1 LLDFQICWPNGETG
15 HLYINQLFND
25 LPQTRRCGVR
35 RGCAVRSEKTILIV
49 DADATRRGILA
60 DLLASDGHAVL
71 QATGGEEA
79 LLKLEGG
86 QVDLVVA
93 EESTS
98 GMSGRELLWECQRRW
113 QGLPFIML
121 TDDGTVPKAVATIKD
136 GAADYLARPFDVQEF
151 LRGIARIM
159 SVSPGRAWARS
170 GNVLTEELW
179 GGKSPSMQ
187 RLYKLIERVAPTEA
201 TILLLG
207 ESGTGKEKIAGLLHR
222 LSQRARGPLVIV
234 DCGSTPSTLLESELF
249 GHAKGSFTN
258 AFKDKKG
265 LVAEAHGGTLF
276 LDEIGNISSEMQLR
290 LLRFLQERKIRRVG
304 DLAETAVNCRVIAAT
319 NADLTDLVR
328 SGEFREDLY
337 YRLKVITIQV
347 PPLRERRADIPILA
361 ERFLDLFAEDGPL
374 PRLDAEVAEAILDY
388 PWPGNVRELRN
399 MLEAAV
405 ILSSDGIIRMEDMQF
420 EDAGDDSP
428 LPGNLLSLAGSEKQ
442 VILNA
447 LERSS
452 WVVKD
457 AADLLGVSRRT
468 MHYKIK
474 KFGIDTARRSA

>member
-1 LLDFQICWPNGETG
+1 MTG
-15 HLYINQLFND
+15 AQKN
-25 LPQTRRCGVR
+25 V
-35 RGCAVRSEKTILIV
+35 LIV
-49 DADATRRGILA
+49 DGDPAQRRSLA

-71 QATGGEEA
+71 LASGGEEA
-79 LLKLEGG
+79 LLKLENGL
-86 QVDLVVA
+86 VDLVFA
-93 EESTS
+93 EEAMP
-98 GMSGRELLWECQRRW
+98 GMSGQELLWECVRRW
-113 QGLPFIML
+113 PGLPFIML
-121 TDDGTVPKAVATIKD
+121 AESGTVPRAVAAIKD
-136 GAADYLARPFDVQEF
+136 GAADYLLRPIDGQEL
-151 LRGIARIM
+151 LRGISRILAA
-159 SVSPGRAWARS
+159 SSCRAWARS
-170 GNVLTEELW
+170 GNLLTDELW

-319 NADLTDLVR
+319 NADLAELVR

-347 PPLRERRADIPILA
+347 PPLRERKADIPILA
-361 ERFLDLFAEDGPL
+361 ERFLRLFAEDGPVS
-374 PRLDAEVAEAILDY
+374 RLDSEVAEAILDY

-405 ILSSDGIIRMEDMQF
+405 ILSSGGVIRMEDMQF
-420 EDAGDDSP
+420 EDTDEDSP

-442 VILNA
+442 VVLNA
-447 LERSS
+447 LDRSS

-474 KFGIDTARRSA
+474 KFGIDTAKRSA

>member
-1 LLDFQICWPNGETG
+1 MVSGE
-15 HLYINQLFND
+15 
-25 LPQTRRCGVR
+25 R
-35 RGCAVRSEKTILIV
+35 TILVV
-49 DADATRRGILA
+49 DDDAGIRHVLQ
-60 DLLASDGHAVL
+60 DLLASAGYRTL
-71 QATGGEEA
+71 LATDGEEA

-86 QVDLVVA
+86 DVDLVI
-93 EESTS
+93 SDDKMP
-98 GMSGRELLWECQRRW
+98 GMSGRELLWECVRRW
-113 QGLPFIML
+113 PGLPVILL
-121 TDDGTVPKAVATIKD
+121 TGYGTVPEAVEAIKG
-136 GAADYLARPFDVQEF
+136 GAVDYLLKPFDGRDLLGKIASILV
-151 LRGIARIM
+151 LRD
-159 SVSPGRAWARS
+159 GRPWAGS
-170 GNVLTEELW
+170 GNLLTEELW

-222 LSQRARGPLVIV
+222 LSQRSRGPFVVV

-249 GHAKGSFTN
+249 GHAKGAFTN

-304 DLAETAVNCRVIAAT
+304 DVAETPVNCRVIAAT
-319 NADLTDLVR
+319 NADLAELVR
-328 SGEFREDLY
+328 RGEFREDLY

-347 PPLRERRADIPILA
+347 PPLRERKADIPVLA
-361 ERFLDLFAEDGPL
+361 ERFLQLFTEDGRM
-374 PRLDAEVAEAILDY
+374 PRLDVEVAEAMLEY
-388 PWPGNVRELRN
+388 GWPGNVRELRN

-405 ILSSDGIIRMEDMQF
+405 ILSSDGVIRMDDMQF
-420 EDAGDDSP
+420 EEADLDSP
-428 LPGNLLSLAGSEKQ
+428 LPGSGLSLEGSERQ
-442 VILNA
+442 VVVSA
-447 LERSS
+447 LEKCN

-457 AADLLGVSRRT
+457 AADLLGISRRT

-474 KFGIDTARRSA
+474 KFRIETGRKPG

>member
-1 LLDFQICWPNGETG
+1 M
-15 HLYINQLFND
+15 INAQKN
-25 LPQTRRCGVR
+25 V
-35 RGCAVRSEKTILIV
+35 LIV
-49 DADATRRGILA
+49 DADPGQRQALV
-60 DLLASDGHAVL
+60 DLLATDGYAVMAASD
-71 QATGGEEA
+71 GEEA

-86 QVDLVVA
+86 QIDLVVA
-93 EESTS
+93 DENMRS
-98 GMSGRELLWECQRRW
+98 MSCRELLWECIRRW
-113 QGLPFIML
+113 QGLPFVML
-121 TDDGTVPKAVATIKD
+121 SGDGTVPKAVAAIKD
-136 GAADYLARPFDVQEF
+136 GAADYLTRPVDGQEF
-151 LRGIARIM
+151 LRGVARIM
-159 SVSPGRAWARS
+159 SLSAGRAWART

-222 LSQRARGPLVIV
+222 LSGRSRGPLVIV

-319 NADLTDLVR
+319 NADLAELVR

-347 PPLRERRADIPILA
+347 PPPA
-361 ERFLDLFAEDGPL
+361 
-374 PRLDAEVAEAILDY
+374 
-388 PWPGNVRELRN
+388 
-399 MLEAAV
+399 
-405 ILSSDGIIRMEDMQF
+405 
-420 EDAGDDSP
+420 
-428 LPGNLLSLAGSEKQ
+428 
-442 VILNA
+442 
-447 LERSS
+447 
-452 WVVKD
+452 
-457 AADLLGVSRRT
+457 
-468 MHYKIK
+468 
-474 KFGIDTARRSA
+474 

>member
-1 LLDFQICWPNGETG
+1 MNGE
-15 HLYINQLFND
+15 
-25 LPQTRRCGVR
+25 R
-35 RGCAVRSEKTILIV
+35 TILVV
-49 DADATRRGILA
+49 DDDPGLSQVLY
-60 DLLASDGHAVL
+60 DLLVGSGYTVMLAGD
-71 QATGGEEA
+71 GEEA

-86 QVDLVVA
+86 HVDLVI
-93 EESTS
+93 SDDMMP
-98 GMSGRELLWECQRRW
+98 GMSGRELLWECVRRW
-113 QGLPFIML
+113 PGLPVIIL
-121 TDDGTVPKAVATIKD
+121 TGYGTVPKAVAAVKD
-136 GAADYLARPFDVQEF
+136 GAVDYLLKPFDGQE
-151 LRGIARIM
+151 LLGKIASILVA
-159 SVSPGRAWARS
+159 SDGRSWAKD
-170 GNVLTEELW
+170 GNLLTEELW

-222 LSQRARGPLVIV
+222 LSQRSRGPFVVV

-249 GHAKGSFTN
+249 GHVKGSFTN
-258 AFKDKKG
+258 AYKDKKG

-276 LDEIGNISSEMQLR
+276 LDEIGNISQEMQLR

-304 DLAETAVNCRVIAAT
+304 EVSESAVNCRVIAAT
-319 NADLTDLVR
+319 NADLAELVR

-347 PPLRERRADIPILA
+347 PPLRDRKADIPILA
-361 ERFLDLFAEDGPL
+361 ERFLQLFAEGGPVS
-374 PRLDAEVAEAILDY
+374 RLDAEVAEAILEY
-388 PWPGNVRELRN
+388 SWPGNVRELRN

-405 ILSSDGIIRMEDMQF
+405 ILSSDDIIHMEDMQF
-420 EDAGDDSP
+420 EDTELDTP
-428 LPGNLLSLAGSEKQ
+428 LPDNLLSLEGSERQ
-442 VILNA
+442 VVINA

-457 AADLLGVSRRT
+457 AAELLGVSRRT

-474 KFGIDTARRSA
+474 KFQIDTTKRPV

>member
-1 LLDFQICWPNGETG
+1 MNGE
-15 HLYINQLFND
+15 
-25 LPQTRRCGVR
+25 R
-35 RGCAVRSEKTILIV
+35 TILIV
-49 DADATRRGILA
+49 DDEPGIRQVLQ
-60 DLLASDGHAVL
+60 DLLVASGYTVMLAGD
-71 QATGGEEA
+71 GEEA

-86 QVDLVVA
+86 QVDLVI
-93 EESTS
+93 SDDMMP
-98 GMSGRELLWECQRRW
+98 GMSGRELLWECVRRW
-113 QGLPFIML
+113 PGLPVIIL
-121 TDDGTVPKAVATIKD
+121 TGYGTVPKAVEAVKD
-136 GAADYLARPFDVQEF
+136 GAVDYLLKPFDGQE
-151 LRGIARIM
+151 LLGKIASIL
-159 SVSPGRAWARS
+159 VSSDGRSWARE
-170 GNVLTEELW
+170 GNLLAEELW

-222 LSQRARGPLVIV
+222 LSQRSRGPFIVV

-249 GHAKGSFTN
+249 GHVKGSFTN
-258 AFKDKKG
+258 AYKDKKG

-276 LDEIGNISSEMQLR
+276 LDEIGNISQEMQLR

-304 DLAETAVNCRVIAAT
+304 EVTESAVNCRVIAAT
-319 NADLTDLVR
+319 NADLAELVR

-347 PPLRERRADIPILA
+347 PPLRDRKADIPILA
-361 ERFLDLFAEDGPL
+361 ERFLQLFAEGGPVS
-374 PRLDAEVAEAILDY
+374 RLDTEVTEAILEY
-388 PWPGNVRELRN
+388 SWPGNVRELRN

-405 ILSSDGIIRMEDMQF
+405 ILSSDDIIHMEDMQF
-420 EDAGDDSP
+420 EDTELDTP
-428 LPGNLLSLAGSEKQ
+428 LSDNLLSLEGSERQ
-442 VILNA
+442 VVINA

-457 AADLLGVSRRT
+457 AAELLGVSRRT

-474 KFGIDTARRSA
+474 KFQIDTTKRPA

>member
-1 LLDFQICWPNGETG
+1 VVSGE
-15 HLYINQLFND
+15 
-25 LPQTRRCGVR
+25 R
-35 RGCAVRSEKTILIV
+35 TILIV
-49 DADATRRGILA
+49 DDDAGIRQVLQ
-60 DLLASDGHAVL
+60 DLLASAGYRTL
-71 QATGGEEA
+71 LATDGEEA

-86 QVDLVVA
+86 DVDLVI
-93 EESTS
+93 SDDKMP
-98 GMSGRELLWECQRRW
+98 GMSGRELLWECVRRW
-113 QGLPFIML
+113 PGLPVILL
-121 TDDGTVPKAVATIKD
+121 TGYGTVPEAVEAIKG
-136 GAADYLARPFDVQEF
+136 GAVDYLLKPFDGRDLLGKIASILV
-151 LRGIARIM
+151 LRD
-159 SVSPGRAWARS
+159 GRPWAGS
-170 GNVLTEELW
+170 GNLLTEELW

-222 LSQRARGPLVIV
+222 LSQRSRGPFVVV

-249 GHAKGSFTN
+249 GHAKGAFTN

-304 DLAETAVNCRVIAAT
+304 DVAETPVNCRVIAAT
-319 NADLTDLVR
+319 NADLAELVR
-328 SGEFREDLY
+328 RGEFREDLY

-347 PPLRERRADIPILA
+347 PPLRERKADIPVLA
-361 ERFLDLFAEDGPL
+361 DRFLQLFTEDGRL
-374 PRLDAEVAEAILDY
+374 PRLDVEVAEAMLEY
-388 PWPGNVRELRN
+388 GWPGNVRELRN

-405 ILSSDGIIRMEDMQF
+405 ILSSDGVIRMDDMQF
-420 EDAGDDSP
+420 EEADLDSP
-428 LPGNLLSLAGSEKQ
+428 LPGSGLSLEGSERQ
-442 VILNA
+442 VVVSA
-447 LERSS
+447 LEKCN

-457 AADLLGVSRRT
+457 AADLLGISRRT

-474 KFGIDTARRSA
+474 KFRIETGRKPG

>member
-1 LLDFQICWPNGETG
+1 MNGE
-15 HLYINQLFND
+15 
-25 LPQTRRCGVR
+25 R
-35 RGCAVRSEKTILIV
+35 TILVV
-49 DADATRRGILA
+49 DDDPGLRQVLH
-60 DLLASDGHAVL
+60 DLLVGSAYTVMLAGD
-71 QATGGEEA
+71 GEEA

-86 QVDLVVA
+86 HVDLVI
-93 EESTS
+93 SDDMMP
-98 GMSGRELLWECQRRW
+98 GMSGRELLWECVRRW
-113 QGLPFIML
+113 PGLPVIIL
-121 TDDGTVPKAVATIKD
+121 TGYGTVPKAVAAVKD
-136 GAADYLARPFDVQEF
+136 GAVDYLLKPFDGQE
-151 LRGIARIM
+151 LLGKIASILVA
-159 SVSPGRAWARS
+159 SDGRSWAKE
-170 GNVLTEELW
+170 GNLLTEELW

-222 LSQRARGPLVIV
+222 LSQRSRGPFVVV

-249 GHAKGSFTN
+249 GHVKGSFTN
-258 AFKDKKG
+258 AYKDKKG

-276 LDEIGNISSEMQLR
+276 LDEIGNISQEMQLR

-304 DLAETAVNCRVIAAT
+304 EVSESAVNCRVIAAT
-319 NADLTDLVR
+319 NADLAELVR

-347 PPLRERRADIPILA
+347 PPLRDRKADIPILA
-361 ERFLDLFAEDGPL
+361 ERFLQLFAEGGPVS
-374 PRLDAEVAEAILDY
+374 RLDAEVAEAILEY
-388 PWPGNVRELRN
+388 SWPGNVRELRN

-405 ILSSDGIIRMEDMQF
+405 ILSSDDIVHMEDMQF
-420 EDAGDDSP
+420 EDNELDTP
-428 LPGNLLSLAGSEKQ
+428 LPDNLLSLERSERQ
-442 VILNA
+442 VVINA

-457 AADLLGVSRRT
+457 AAELLGVSRRT

-474 KFGIDTARRSA
+474 KFQIDTTKRPA